1 MHSPPDQ
8 FAAAGLAPR
17 TDKDPTR
24 IGGYR
29 VVGRLGSGGMGAV
42 YAAVDDDGAPLALKV
57 VHRQYATDA
66 EFRAR
71 FAREVDLLRRVT
83 GTCVPEFRDAD
94 TTGDRPWLGIEY
106 VPGLTLKGHLDQ
118 NGPLSGDML
127 LGLAAGITEALQVV
141 HAAGIVH
148 RDLKPGN
155 VILAP
160 SGPKVLDFGI
170 ARAVEESAIT
180 RTGGLFGTPGW
191 LAPEQ
196 YRGADPAPQSDMF
209 AWGGLVAYAAAGR
222 RPFGS
227 GTAEELAFRT
237 LEHEPDLAGV
247 PEQLRPL
254 VAAAMAKDPARRP
267 TATQA
272 LNAVTALWTGSPQVT
287 NEEATSVLP
296 DLLVQR
302 WTGVGGA
309 EDSTTTWNSLAP
321 PKRSRWRSPRVLVP
335 VAAALA
341 LVLIGG
347 AGTVAWQRTT
357 GALEGGSGEQGQAG
371 DGGGAQGDGGGPQG
385 GSGEAQGGSGGDD
398 LADIDQGGANLRA
411 VDSEDDFTVGA
422 VQVENISPETIE
434 VATRQAH
441 SDGGATV
448 GDWEPQLHIS
458 FSSAERRG
466 EDVVFAGS
474 AEYFRDTGSYTLH
487 TQDFQAMEF
496 RLQEEDEENLYNRDW
511 DRFYRSRDSEV
522 LTTLDADRPTEEFT
536 LTVHDVPPEN
546 ENPAAS
552 PVTEYEMRYLRYE
565 PPEELWGH
573 TLTAPERNAFGVC
586 YEEGPGWHDQPPMGG
601 GEGGGLPCG

>member
-1 MHSPPDQ
+1 MHSTPEQ

-24 IGGYR
+24 VGGYR
-29 VVGRLGSGGMGAV
+29 VVGRLGSGGMGSV
-42 YAAVDDDGAPLALKV
+42 YAAVDDGGAPLALKV
-57 VHRQYATDA
+57 VHRQYATDS

-83 GTCVPEFRDAD
+83 GTCVPGFRDAD
-94 TTGDRPWLGIEY
+94 TKGARPWLGIEY
-106 VPGLTLKGHLDQ
+106 VPGLTLKKHIDQ

-127 LGLAAGITEALQVV
+127 LGLAAGIAEALQVV

-209 AWGGLVAYAAAGR
+209 AWGGLVAYAATGR

-227 GTAEELAFRT
+227 GTPDELAFRT
-237 LEHEPDLAGV
+237 LEHEPDLRGV

-254 VAAAMAKDPARRP
+254 VAAAMAKNPAQRP

-272 LNAVTALWTGSPQVT
+272 LDAVTAMWTGSPQVT
-287 NEEATSVLP
+287 NEEATRLLP
-296 DLLVQR
+296 GLLQQR
-302 WTGVGGA
+302 WTEVGGA
-309 EDSTTTWNSLAP
+309 EDNTATWDSLAP
-321 PKRSRWRSPRVLVP
+321 PKRSRWRDRRVLVP
-335 VAAALA
+335 VATALA

-357 GALEGGSGEQGQAG
+357 GTPNPGNGEQEQGGNGGGEQAG
-371 DGGGAQGDGGGPQG
+371 N
-385 GSGEAQGGSGGDD
+385 GGSGGELGDV
-398 LADIDQGGANLRA
+398 DQGGADLRA
-411 VDSEDDFTVGA
+411 GDAEADFTVGA
-422 VQVENISPETIE
+422 VRVQNISPETIE
-434 VATRQAH
+434 VATKQAH

-458 FSSAERRG
+458 FSSAERQG
-466 EDVVFAGS
+466 EDVVFTGS
-474 AEYFRDTGSYTLH
+474 AEYFRDAGSYTLH

-496 RLQEEDEENLYNRDW
+496 RLQQEDMENLYNRDW
-511 DRFYRSRDSEV
+511 DKFYRSSDSEV
-522 LTTLDADRPTEEFT
+522 LTTLDADQPTDGFT
-536 LTVHDVPPEN
+536 LTIHDVPPEN
-546 ENPAAS
+546 ENPAAD

-573 TLTAPERNAFGVC
+573 ILTEPERNWYGVC
-586 YEEGPGWHDQPPMGG
+586 YQEGPEWHDVQPFGG